1 MAEPDRLGQVLQ
13 FLAPTFL
20 ELLGAGVGGI
30 SAGKERRLQAQL
42 SRERMHS
49 ADLSSRRDLA
59 GQLAVGGFNARE
71 KKKRQSNVR
80 RAMARGFAGHA
91 IAFGLPGEQFP
102 GAEEVNKTTDEITSI
117 QDQLRRQ
124 Q

>member
-13 FLAPTFL
+13 FVAPT
-20 ELLGAGVGGI
+20 LLKLMGAGFGGI
-30 SAGKERRLQAQL
+30 GAGKERRLQAQL
-42 SRERMHS
+42 SRERMYS

-59 GQLAVGGFNARE
+59 AGLETGRFEER
-71 KKKRQSNVR
+71 KKNRKKSNIR
-80 RAMARGFAGHA
+80 RAMARGLAGHA
-91 IAFGLPGEQFP
+91 IINGLPGEQFP
-102 GAEEVNKTTDEITSI
+102 GAEEINKTTDEITSI